1 MAIGKLEEVDIRKLW
16 KYEQYDFCVGLSKK
30 ENIDI
35 TLVNKDSVIGVE
47 LYITDNKELFDK
59 LYQRKNKIEND
70 LELKLDWRRLNKG
83 KASRIVTFIKWL
95 NFDDHGNYNEL
106 MNKTI
111 DLAVL
116 MRDVFKKYLYY

>member
-83 KASRIVTFIKWL
+83 KASRIVTFIKGL